1 MFTEEHLR
9 GLTAYLLE
17 TAKDL
22 DKASKENPPSPSPLP
37 NVGSGDPPQV
47 TDDAIHA
54 LRSFARQIEVMG
66 YDPILFAAM
75 LENYD
80 LKIGSLDQPLDNV
93 PLHMNDEDPV
103 SIAVVKWR
111 LSNAV

>member
-1 MFTEEHLR
+1 
-9 GLTAYLLE
+9 
-17 TAKDL
+17 
-22 DKASKENPPSPSPLP
+22 
-37 NVGSGDPPQV
+37 
-47 TDDAIHA
+47 
-54 LRSFARQIEVMG
+54 MG

>member
-22 DKASKENPPSPSPLP
+22 DKASKENPPPTPLP
-37 NVGSGDPPQV
+37 IAGSGGPPQ
-47 TDDAIHA
+47 TTEDAVHA